1 MSPVPKALDA
11 NFWSTSDGE
20 LQHSEV
26 LGESSVFCLDRG
38 APTRALML
46 GAEQPQLGQ
55 CETVIINDRNN
66 VGFC

>member
-1 MSPVPKALDA
+1 MQ
-11 NFWSTSDGE
+11 TSGAP
-20 LQHSEV
+20 LKGNYSAQKCS
-26 LGESSVFCLDRG
+26 GESSVFCLDRG

-66 VGFC
+66 VGFR